1 MNVVKISYIV
11 LATMFF
17 FHLNKV
23 MFKKNAVASFS
34 FWSQVVLQ
42 PFFKMAAPKM
52 VKFRIIIEMKLIY
65 ITITYNT
72 LIIIVTKTTK
82 HFLINRVTLSTVV

>member
-1 MNVVKISYIV
+1 
-11 LATMFF
+11 
-17 FHLNKV
+17 

-72 LIIIVTKTTK
+72 LIIIVPRQQSI
-82 HFLINRVTLSTVV
+82 F